1 MRPPAVL
8 ASLLLGGAALMPR
21 AAAAEPAD
29 APAWVVDPAR
39 PGDSLPPAG
48 GSLFDALFAEARA
61 GGSVHRL
68 PFPFEALLARVDAQL
83 AGGPMRRVLIPLGR
97 SLQRTAAGPEAFGFP
112 RYLAAVDAEP
122 APGAP
127 LLKDRLYIGYQEKAA
142 VLEVISY
149 NEASGRFEFQLVKD
163 YRAGGRPQV
172 FYANRHVCF
181 ACHQNGA
188 PIFSRALWDET
199 NANPAIA
206 AQLAAEGRAFHG
218 FAAVRGVDTPYAIDV
233 GVRRA
238 NRFALTQHLW
248 REGCG
253 GGEAGL
259 RCRAGLFAAALRLRL
274 ADGHVPPPDAAFDA
288 TVAQPLQAAA
298 ARQWPGGLAVGRSDI
313 PNRNPLQGLDA
324 WPEVPAAR
332 VARSHVAA
340 RFDPLVPRPADTVW
354 RADAPGALAEAV
366 AGVADF
372 ARGGEWQAFDS
383 ALARQGRRL
392 ARAEWLFECAPLP
405 ASRASRCRGIGVAG
419 GVSLRFEPAGR
430 IEGFAAAA
438 SAPRAAIVL
447 RPLGPGRWQPA
458 EALRLPG
465 GDGLDEVDARGLAGG
480 RGRLRWVL
488 RADSQALAGAM
499 DRLLADTAGRAL
511 FDGRPIPRADIFA
524 ALLAALGAPPVPRP
538 AQPWP
543 EARLESAPGPGQG
556 SATPGALAGFHT
568 WCAACHLSADSV
580 PPNFLAGP
588 AEQLEARIRQC
599 APRIYVRLAMARLPA
614 AARDKTPMPPDT
626 LLPALGSD
634 AARWA
639 AGPERAALEAAV
651 AAMLQSETGRA
662 PDPETL
668 LAGGYEALRPC
679 LAQR

>member
-1 MRPPAVL
+1 MRPPAMF
-8 ASLLLGGAALMPR
+8 ASLLLGGAALMPW
-21 AAAAEPAD
+21 AAVAEPAE
-29 APAWVVDPAR
+29 APAWVIDPAR

-48 GSLFDALFAEARA
+48 GSLFDALFAEPRA
-61 GGSVHRL
+61 GGSGHRL

-83 AGGPMRRVLIPLGR
+83 AGGPLRRVLIPLGR

-122 APGAP
+122 APGAL
-127 LLKDRLYIGYQEKAA
+127 LLKDRLYIGYQEKTA

-149 NEASGRFEFQLVKD
+149 NEAAGRFEFQLVKD

-199 NANPAIA
+199 NANPAIV
-206 AQLAAEGRAFHG
+206 AQLAAEGRGFHG
-218 FAAVRGVDTPYAIDV
+218 FAVARGVDTPYAIDV

-238 NRFALTQHLW
+238 NRFALTQRLW

-274 ADGHVPPPDAAFDA
+274 ADGHAPPFDAAFDA
-288 TVAQPLQAAA
+288 AVAQPLLAAA

-324 WPEVPAAR
+324 WPEAPAAR

-340 RFDPLVPRPADTVW
+340 RFDPLLPRPADTVW
-354 RADAPGALAEAV
+354 RADSPGALAEAV
-366 AGVADF
+366 AGLADF
-372 ARGGEWQAFDS
+372 ARGGEWLPFEA

-392 ARAEWLFECAPLP
+392 PRAEWLFECTPLP
-405 ASRASRCRGIGVAG
+405 ASRASRCRGLDAAG

-430 IEGFAAAA
+430 IEGLTAAA

-447 RPLGPGRWQPA
+447 RPLAPGRWQPA

-465 GDGLDEVDARGLAGG
+465 GDGLDEVDARGLAAGS
-480 RGRLRWVL
+480 GRLRLML
-488 RADSQALAGAM
+488 RPDSRALARVM
-499 DRLLADTAGRAL
+499 DTLLADTAGRAL
-511 FDGRPIPRADIFA
+511 FDDRPIPRADIFA
-524 ALLAALGAPPVPRP
+524 ALLLALGAPPAPRP
-538 AQPWP
+538 VQPWP
-543 EARLESAPGPGQG
+543 EARLERAPGPGQG
-556 SATPGALAGFHT
+556 SATRGVLAGFHT

-588 AEQLEARIRQC
+588 ADQLEARIRQC
-599 APRIYVRLAMARLPA
+599 APRIYIRLAMARLPV

-626 LLPALGSD
+626 LLPALDSD

-651 AAMLQSETGRA
+651 AAMLHAETGRA

-679 LAQR
+679 LARR

>member
-1 MRPPAVL
+1 MRPPAMF
-8 ASLLLGGAALMPR
+8 ASLLLGGAAFMPW
-21 AAAAEPAD
+21 AAAAEPPD
-29 APAWVVDPAR
+29 APAWVIDPAR

-48 GSLFDALFAEARA
+48 GSLFDALFAEPRA
-61 GGSVHRL
+61 GGSGHRL

-83 AGGPMRRVLIPLGR
+83 AGGPLRRVLIPLGR

-122 APGAP
+122 APGAL
-127 LLKDRLYIGYQEKAA
+127 LLKDRLYIGYQEKTA

-149 NEASGRFEFQLVKD
+149 NEAAGRFEFQLVKD

-206 AQLAAEGRAFHG
+206 AQLAAEGRGFHG
-218 FAAVRGVDTPYAIDV
+218 FAVARGVDTPYAIDV

-238 NRFALTQHLW
+238 NRFALTQRLW

-253 GGEAGL
+253 GGELGL
-259 RCRAGLFAAALRLRL
+259 RCRAGLFAAALRL
-274 ADGHVPPPDAAFDA
+274 ADGHAPPFDAVFDAA
-288 TVAQPLQAAA
+288 VAQPLRAAA
-298 ARQWPGGLAVGRSDI
+298 ARQWPGGLAVGRSDL

-324 WPEVPAAR
+324 WPEAPEAR

-340 RFDPLVPRPADTVW
+340 LFDPLLPRPADTVW
-354 RADAPGALAEAV
+354 RADSPGALAEAV
-366 AGVADF
+366 AGLADF
-372 ARGGEWQAFDS
+372 ARGGEWQPFEA

-392 ARAEWLFECAPLP
+392 PRAEWLFECTPLP
-405 ASRASRCRGIGVAG
+405 ASRASRCRGLDAAG

-430 IEGFAAAA
+430 IEGLTAAA

-447 RPLGPGRWQPA
+447 RPLAPGRWQPA
-458 EALRLPG
+458 EVLRLPG
-465 GDGLDEVDARGLAGG
+465 GDGLDEVDARGLAAGS
-480 RGRLRWVL
+480 GRLRLML
-488 RADSQALAGAM
+488 RPDSRALARVM
-499 DRLLADTAGRAL
+499 DTLLADTAGRAL
-511 FDGRPIPRADIFA
+511 FDDRPIPRADIFA
-524 ALLAALGAPPVPRP
+524 ALLFALGAPPVPRP
-538 AQPWP
+538 VQPWP
-543 EARLESAPGPGQG
+543 EARLERAPGPGQG
-556 SATPGALAGFHT
+556 SATRGVLAGFHT

-588 AEQLEARIRQC
+588 ADQLEARIRQC
-599 APRIYVRLAMARLPA
+599 APRIYIRLAMARLPV

-651 AAMLQSETGRA
+651 AAMLHAETGRA

-679 LAQR
+679 LARR